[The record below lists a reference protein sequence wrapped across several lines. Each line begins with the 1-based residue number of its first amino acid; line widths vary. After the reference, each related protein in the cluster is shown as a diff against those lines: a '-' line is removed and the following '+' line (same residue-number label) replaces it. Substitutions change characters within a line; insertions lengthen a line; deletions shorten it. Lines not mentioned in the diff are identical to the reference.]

1 MSALALTSRKYA
13 SLLLICVL
21 LNGCQ
26 KPESFVKYLVS
37 GAAIGAGAGAVAM
50 VATGGC
56 IGCGAAVGAAVGAGI
71 GVAFDALENKR

>member
-1 MSALALTSRKYA
+1 MSVLALSSRKYA
-13 SLLLICVL
+13 SLLLVCVL
-21 LNGCQ
+21 LSGCQ
-26 KPESFVKYLVS
+26 KPESMVKSVVS
-37 GAAIGAGAGAVAM
+37 GAAIGAGAAALAM